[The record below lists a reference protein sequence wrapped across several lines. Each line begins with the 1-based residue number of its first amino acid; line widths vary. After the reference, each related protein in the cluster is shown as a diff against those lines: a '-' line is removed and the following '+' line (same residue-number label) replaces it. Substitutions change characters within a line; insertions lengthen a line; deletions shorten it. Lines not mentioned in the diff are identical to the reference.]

1 MLETI
6 RKQVR
11 TPVEIGRWDRTYCC
25 TTVNRCARTAAS
37 SLTRC
42 GRFPV
47 ARSCAIT
54 ASTMVSLMASP
65 SFFLAAFRAVPSP
78 GGGDASGDGGGV
90 CSCFILVAGGGLVA
104 SASASCGRFSLF
116 TWAYSAGD
124 GDSGVVEERPA
135 DREGC
140 VPGTWIPRE
149 GSESDFRLVLYGIVD
164 DDVMVVVDSGLGS
177 FYSRVAWRDVCCVGT
192 RAIRSDADGL
202 DSPPLMMPTQGRSW
216 NAGIRDEER
225 DETRTGNC
233 LLS

>member
-1 MLETI
+1 M
-6 RKQVR
+6 
-11 TPVEIGRWDRTYCC
+11 GWTYCC

-47 ARSCAIT
+47 ARSCAMT

-65 SFFLAAFRAVPSP
+65 PFFLAALRIAASV

-90 CSCFILVAGGGLVA
+90 CSCFILVAGGGFAAAA
-104 SASASCGRFSLF
+104 SASSGRFSLLV
-116 TWAYSAGD
+116 WAYSAGD

-140 VPGTWIPRE
+140 MPGTWIPRD

-164 DDVMVVVDSGLGS
+164 GDVMVVVGFWFSGLVLLEN
-177 FYSRVAWRDVCCVGT
+177 RVA
-192 RAIRSDADGL
+192 
-202 DSPPLMMPTQGRSW
+202 
-216 NAGIRDEER
+216 
-225 DETRTGNC
+225 
-233 LLS
+233 